1 MPAGDGV
8 VYSMMPI
15 DGKNVAAISA
25 QPQQQRDAG
34 VPPTWN
40 SYITVES
47 ADARVERAKRARRR
61 PCTRPRS
68 T

>member
-1 MPAGDGV
+1 MTDNPVGEGM
-8 VYSMMPI
+8 VYSMMSI
-15 DGKNVAAISA
+15 GGRDAAAISS

-47 ADARVERAKRARRR
+47 ADRAAMADVLAAFDAH
-61 PCTRPRS
+61 
-68 T
+68 